1 LPSSAIHPDREGKS
15 FVYVVQNG
23 EVNFQDVVT
32 SLENG
37 VHAKVDG
44 LQPGQHVVL
53 GSSGTL
59 ASGMSV
65 HAHLATDLELE
76 GVR

>member
-1 LPSSAIHPDREGKS
+1 
-15 FVYVVQNG
+15 VVQNG
-23 EVNFQDVVT
+23 EVHPQDGVT

-44 LQPGQHVVL
+44 LQPGHHVVL

-65 HAHLATDLELE
+65 NAHPATDL
-76 GVR
+76 GTC